1 MMQHKVLIVED
12 DGGIRETLRAYLEDE
27 GLAVREAGT
36 GQRGLDLLQAEGPF
50 DLVLLDLGLPDVDGL
65 AVLERMQSDSADVPV
80 IIATASRSS
89 TQAIQAMQLGA
100 FEYLTKPFELDEV
113 GQLLRRLFDHRP
125 LADAVEQIQDELNER
140 EVRDRIIGSSE
151 AMQSVFKTIGRVARS
166 AATVLIIGETGT
178 GKELVADTVHQNSPR
193 RRGPFIK
200 VNCAALP
207 ETLLESELFGHEKGA
222 FTSAIAQRKGVFE
235 QASAG
240 SIFLDE
246 IGELTLSTQKK
257 LLRVLQEGEFQ
268 RVGGSLP
275 LHVDVRVIAATNK
288 NLEAEVQWG
297 RFREDLFYRLNVIRI
312 DLPPLRARKDDIPLL
327 VAHFLDKY
335 RTTPDAPPN
344 KISEDALGAL
354 MAYDW
359 PGNVRELEN
368 TVQRAVV
375 FSQGRPITPEDL
387 LWSRSGT
394 NGAAPYLALDYEAAV
409 RQGASLR
416 EVLTEVERGMLQAAL
431 RREAGDRGA
440 AARCL
445 GLNPRQLNRMLRA
458 HGLGTDDGL
467 S

>member
-1 MMQHKVLIVED
+1 MRQHKVLIVED
-12 DGGIRETLRAYLEDE
+12 DGGIRGTLRAYLEDE
-27 GLAVREAGT
+27 GLVVREAGT

-50 DLVLLDLGLPDVDGL
+50 DLVLLDIGLPDVDGL
-65 AVLERMQSDSADVPV
+65 AVLERMQSDRADVPV

-125 LADAVEQIQDELNER
+125 LADAVEQMQDELNER
-140 EVRDRIIGSSE
+140 EVRDRIIGTSE

-193 RRGPFIK
+193 RRGPLIK

-235 QASAG
+235 QASGG

-288 NLEAEVQWG
+288 DLEAEVQRG

-312 DLPPLRARKDDIPLL
+312 DLPPLRVRKDDIPLL

-335 RTTPDAPPN
+335 RATPDGPPN
-344 KISEDALGAL
+344 KISEDALTAL
-354 MAYDW
+354 LAYDW

-375 FSQGRPITPEDL
+375 LSQGRPITPEDL
-387 LWSRSGT
+387 LWGRSVTQGV
-394 NGAAPYLALDYEAAV
+394 GHRLGLDYDAAV

-416 EVLTEVERGMLQAAL
+416 EVLTEVERGMVQAAL
-431 RREAGDRGA
+431 RREAGDRVA

-445 GLNPRQLNRMLRA
+445 GLNLRQLSRMLRA
-458 HGLGTDDGL
+458 HGLSADD
-467 S
+467 

>member
-1 MMQHKVLIVED
+1 MTEHKVLIVED
-12 DGGIRETLRAYLEDE
+12 DTGIRETLRAYLEDE
-27 GLAVREAGT
+27 GLAVREAGS
-36 GQRGLDLLQAEGPF
+36 GQRGLDLLRTEGPF
-50 DLVLLDLGLPDVDGL
+50 DLVLLDLGLPDLDGL
-65 AVLERMQSDSADVPV
+65 DVLERIQADNSAVPV

-89 TQAIQAMQLGA
+89 TQAIQAMRLGA

-113 GQLLRRLFDHRP
+113 GHLLRKLFDHRQ
-125 LADAVEQIQDELNER
+125 LADAVGQIQDELNER
-140 EVRDRIIGSSE
+140 DVRDRIIGSSE
-151 AMQSVFKTIGRVARS
+151 PMQSVFKTIGRVARS

-235 QASAG
+235 QASGG

-288 NLEAEVQWG
+288 DLEAEVLRG

-327 VAHFLDKY
+327 VAYFLDKY
-335 RTTPDAPPN
+335 RATPDAPPS
-344 KISEDALGAL
+344 KISEDALAAL
-354 MAYDW
+354 LAYDW

-375 FSQGRPITPEDL
+375 ISQGRPITPEDL
-387 LWSRSGT
+387 LWGKAAT
-394 NGAAPYLALDYEAAV
+394 NGAGNRLGLDFDAAV
-409 RQGASLR
+409 RQGLPLR
-416 EVLTEVERGMLQAAL
+416 KVLSEVERGMLRAAL
-431 RREAGDRGA
+431 RLEAGDHVA

-445 GLNPRQLNRMLRA
+445 GLHPRQLNRMLREYGLTA
-458 HGLGTDDGL
+458 EDGLG
-467 S
+467 